1 MKKMRLTA
9 PSSIPTLLMGLPRST
24 DKARIRPPPDRDPRS
39 LLQKSHDLRPPGKR
53 SFTRTGLAALVSR
66 QSWHE
71 SAELGRDR
79 GVRCSEKHKTSGSR
93 LRIRLIRY
101 LSYCIRLIDCAG
113 RFLYPAGRRRGGRV
127 VEGAP
132 LLRE

>member
-1 MKKMRLTA
+1 MKKMRRAA
-9 PSSIPTLLMGLPRST
+9 PSSIPTLLMGWSRST
-24 DKARIRPPPDRDPRS
+24 DKARIGPPRARDPRS

-79 GVRCSEKHKTSGSR
+79 GARCSEEHEISGSR
-93 LRIRLIRY
+93 LRFRLIRY
-101 LSYCIRLIDCAG
+101 LSYCIRP
-113 RFLYPAGRRRGGRV
+113 Y
-127 VEGAP
+127 
-132 LLRE
+132 